1 MIEDRPA
8 RHITDAGLSVLL
20 TSDNTRWC
28 VDCYV
33 YLIVNMID
41 DKRIYV
47 TSEATS
53 SNKSLIQTIDNY
65 LLVNEADIQCR
76 SFSIGSSEVDTLFS
90 VTNFQGVAD
99 LFLAKRTEPS
109 NTQSSSVVMVTKET
123 EQAKQVLIAKAT
135 DREYWSAQLG
145 IYYICAQAYDALSS
159 NIQVTEGRYNGQLT
173 GEFNTLY
180 NFFLATKAVQ
190 QFLLETNDLTSQ
202 RTLIKI
208 DATVY

>member
-33 YLIVNMID
+33 YLIVNMIE

-47 TSEATS
+47 MSEATS
-53 SNKSLIQTIDNY
+53 ANKSLIQTINNY

-109 NTQSSSVVMVTKET
+109 SVQSSSVVMVTKET
-123 EQAKQVLIAKAT
+123 
-135 DREYWSAQLG
+135 
-145 IYYICAQAYDALSS
+145 
-159 NIQVTEGRYNGQLT
+159 
-173 GEFNTLY
+173 
-180 NFFLATKAVQ
+180 
-190 QFLLETNDLTSQ
+190 
-202 RTLIKI
+202 
-208 DATVY
+208 

>member
-33 YLIVNMID
+33 YLIVNMIE
-41 DKRIYV
+41 DKRLYV

-53 SNKSLIQTIDNY
+53 ANKSLIQTIDNY
-65 LLVNEADIQCR
+65 LLVNEADTQCR

-109 NTQSSSVVMVTKET
+109 NIDSSSVVMVTKEN

-145 IYYICAQAYDALSS
+145 IYYICA
-159 NIQVTEGRYNGQLT
+159 
-173 GEFNTLY
+173 
-180 NFFLATKAVQ
+180 
-190 QFLLETNDLTSQ
+190 
-202 RTLIKI
+202 
-208 DATVY
+208 